1 MVATSHSETKAKP
14 FKTSEGRVTAIHSS
28 PPHVLLID
36 DDPIHLEI
44 VSVLL
49 RAEHVE
55 AVTALSGQEALSIL
69 EKVPAGIAVL
79 VFMDIHMPGLS
90 GPDLLLRLRQLRPSV
105 RILGMS
111 ASTPNE
117 GALALLDGFM
127 LKPLGPAALR
137 KVLRGGQAR
146 QPATSAVPATGV
158 QPVLVET
165 TYKRFVHMLP
175 QAALQSLYNAY
186 FFDASQRLTALKA
199 AAKSRDRDAFRMA
212 AHALK
217 GSSAMLGFALIAQ
230 KASALEQQ
238 MLSEGKMPTI
248 ISLDAL
254 MRDVEAAHALLSSR
268 LNSISDLNQA
278 PTHTASGTR

>member
-1 MVATSHSETKAKP
+1 VPASHPS
-14 FKTSEGRVTAIHSS
+14 
-28 PPHVLLID
+28 PHVLLID

-55 AVTALSGQEALSIL
+55 AATALSGQDALRIL
-69 EKVPAGIAVL
+69 EQVPAGISVL
-79 VFMDIHMPGLS
+79 VLMDIHMPGLS
-90 GPDLLLRLRQLRPSV
+90 GPDLLLRLRQLRPNV

-117 GALALLDGFM
+117 AALALLDGFM

-146 QPATSAVPATGV
+146 QPAPAAVPASGV
-158 QPVLVET
+158 QPVLAEA

-175 QAALQSLYNAY
+175 PAALQSLYNAY
-186 FFDASQRLTALKA
+186 FFDASQRLNALKT
-199 AAKSRDRDAFRMA
+199 AAKARDRVSFRMA

-217 GSSAMLGFALIAQ
+217 GSSSMLGFALIAQ

-238 MLSEGKMPTI
+238 MAADGKMPSTVPLD
-248 ISLDAL
+248 SLT
-254 MRDVEAAHALLSSR
+254 RDVEAAHALLSSR
-268 LNSISDLNQA
+268 LNSITDLHRT
-278 PTHTASGTR
+278 PSHTASETR

>member
-1 MVATSHSETKAKP
+1 MPAVHPS
-14 FKTSEGRVTAIHSS
+14 
-28 PPHVLLID
+28 PHVLLID

-55 AVTALSGQEALSIL
+55 AATALSGQEALRIL
-69 EKVPAGIAVL
+69 EKVPAGVSALVL
-79 VFMDIHMPGLS
+79 MDIHMPGLS

-117 GALALLDGFM
+117 AALALLDGFM

-137 KVLRGGQAR
+137 KAIRGGQPR
-146 QPATSAVPATGV
+146 QPAASVPATGV
-158 QPVLVET
+158 QPVLAEA
-165 TYKRFVHMLP
+165 TYRRFVHMLP
-175 QAALQSLYNAY
+175 PAALQSLYNAY

-199 AAKSRDRDAFRMA
+199 AAKSRDREAFRMA

-217 GSSAMLGFALIAQ
+217 GSSSMLGFALIAQ

-238 MLSEGKMPTI
+238 MTADGKMPAI
-248 ISLDAL
+248 APLDAL
-254 MRDVEAAHALLSSR
+254 TRDVEAAHALLSSR
-268 LNSISDLNQA
+268 LSSITDLNQA